1 MYYYALSADNSKLPK
16 SGLPPKLLGILGPSG
31 NSWNLLG
38 FERELLTLQE
48 ISWNFLI
55 SVFQRFVLVSFTA
68 DAM

>member
-16 SGLPPKLLGILGPSG
+16 SGFSPKVLEILGPPG

-38 FERELLTLQE
+38 FERELLTVLQ
-48 ISWNFLI
+48 ISWNFLV